1 MAVSKRGLSGLQRE
15 VLALYRQCIR
25 EIRKKPEASLCTSFL
40 MCRSAQ
46 HHTDQHNRTE
56 FERYITVDKR
66 DFSVVEHLLRK
77 GRRQLETYSSP
88 SIKDISRVFRD
99 CNCISPCS
107 PPPPILKSE
116 PTQAHQAAKD
126 VFRKPIS
133 RSVESLRRQQRIIVH
148 TKRASRARL
157 PSSKVTSARTTV
169 VSARRASQLVPI
181 IVSQERELE
190 RLRSIV
196 ASDALQPLTPT
207 SRRHNRP
214 SIQRTPPA
222 WYIAMDPV
230 VQARPRSPRPR
241 GSSFRYQ
248 RAVPNRASKPRPV
261 RRRPVAG
268 PSGSP
273 SQPKAPNFGNSP
285 SRIRGHPLSAMADP
299 GHTFQHRESVA
310 SHERRFGVADPQL
323 KAAGELPVSTPT
335 PESVISLHTVTA
347 LLPYEEQFQAV
358 GLAVTSE
365 QQRQK
370 LPPKS
375 SPKKDMKTK
384 NPPDVKVEPIL
395 TRPQETRKQ
404 AEPGHLQ
411 LNGLR
416 SASTSSSD
424 SSTSGTQ
431 VAFAQPDAWELAFI
445 DEIPAKK
452 ESSTSRCCNLPCFQN
467 TRDQSIDV
475 PMGRP
480 PPAPTPTTID
490 TPNKILAKWEPVY
503 PQKTEAL
510 QGWREKASRDVRAKT
525 WHGSTAQRPSTYR
538 PPREGLPPLNET
550 ESPSPKS
557 KSPRKVVP
565 HDLEDDKPPIPPRA
579 QARTDRSRKQSKA
592 PKLETSAPQGIRKES
607 QQNVFS
613 DQENFPPGGKVLP
626 VIAKTPV
633 KATVLSESDENTAQ
647 VQAQESYSNKVPV
660 GSKQPAGVVD
670 KPLRVSIRQPERK
683 AKEKAALLNKPTQ
696 TDFEHPPIFQSG
708 RMFRSLPGPAELPE
722 VERRERSAQTSRGTI
737 TPNPALPSTWKLTLS
752 SSSSLEVAMEA
763 ASREMEMQEARQS
776 RHGTLRGQDL
786 KADAQAIPY
795 MAAEVE
801 LDEPLPEPVGEE
813 APLPSAEQPE
823 EGRKP
828 LRGSDNSDPKEQDD
842 KDIDDR
848 DVLRGLHIA
857 ISAACDEEVD
867 AWIRQKTGVRIRRFL
882 ADLKA
887 FETLGEENQP
897 DPAKERARN
906 RRADSRKLKAQ
917 IRQSRAAREAR
928 AAAQ

>member
-1 MAVSKRGLSGLQRE
+1 
-15 VLALYRQCIR
+15 
-25 EIRKKPEASLCTSFL
+25 
-40 MCRSAQ
+40 
-46 HHTDQHNRTE
+46 
-56 FERYITVDKR
+56 
-66 DFSVVEHLLRK
+66 
-77 GRRQLETYSSP
+77 
-88 SIKDISRVFRD
+88 
-99 CNCISPCS
+99 
-107 PPPPILKSE
+107 
-116 PTQAHQAAKD
+116 
-126 VFRKPIS
+126 
-133 RSVESLRRQQRIIVH
+133 
-148 TKRASRARL
+148 
-157 PSSKVTSARTTV
+157 
-169 VSARRASQLVPI
+169 
-181 IVSQERELE
+181 
-190 RLRSIV
+190 
-196 ASDALQPLTPT
+196 
-207 SRRHNRP
+207 
-214 SIQRTPPA
+214 
-222 WYIAMDPV
+222 
-230 VQARPRSPRPR
+230 
-241 GSSFRYQ
+241 
-248 RAVPNRASKPRPV
+248 
-261 RRRPVAG
+261 
-268 PSGSP
+268 
-273 SQPKAPNFGNSP
+273 
-285 SRIRGHPLSAMADP
+285 MADP
-299 GHTFQHRESVA
+299 DHTFQHRESVA
-310 SHERRFGVADPQL
+310 SHERRFGEAVRRSLSQQSRVSLVASPSNRSSNQSFRAPQPPSRTSSRRREVNRFARQL
-323 KAAGELPVSTPT
+323 EIYAERRKAAGELPVSTPT

-370 LPPKS
+370 SPPKQ
-375 SPKKDMKTK
+375 SPEKDMKMKNSPEVITK
-384 NPPDVKVEPIL
+384 PIS
-395 TRPQETRKQ
+395 RPKETRKQ
-404 AEPGHLQ
+404 VEPGQLQ

-445 DEIPAKK
+445 DEVPAKK

-467 TRDQSIDV
+467 TRDQLIDV
-475 PMGRP
+475 TMGRP

-490 TPNKILAKWEPVY
+490 TPNKILAKWDPVY

-510 QGWREKASRDVRAKT
+510 QGWRDKASRDVRAKT
-525 WHGSTAQRPSTYR
+525 WHGNTAQRPSTYR
-538 PPREGLPPLNET
+538 PPREGLPSRNET
-550 ESPSPKS
+550 EAPSPKS

-592 PKLETSAPQGIRKES
+592 PKLETSAPKGIRKES
-607 QQNVFS
+607 QQNRFS

-626 VIAKTPV
+626 AIAKTPV

-647 VQAQESYSNKVPV
+647 VQTQDSYNNKIPTV
-660 GSKQPAGVVD
+660 SKQPAGVVD

-683 AKEKAALLNKPTQ
+683 AKEKVALLNKPTQ

-708 RMFRSLPGPAELPE
+708 RMFRSLPGPAKLPE
-722 VERRERSAQTSRGTI
+722 MERRERSAQTSHGTI

-763 ASREMEMQEARQS
+763 ASREMEIQEAMKS
-776 RHGTLRGQDL
+776 RHETLRGQDL
-786 KADAQAIPY
+786 EADAQAIPY

-801 LDEPLPEPVGEE
+801 HDEPLPEPVSEE
-813 APLPSAEQPE
+813 APLPSGEQPE

-887 FETLGEENQP
+887 FETLGEEDQP

-917 IRQSRAAREAR
+917 IRQSKAAREAR

>member
-1 MAVSKRGLSGLQRE
+1 MPMPMPLLSHPIDLRLPPFLIGPSYTDG
-15 VLALYRQCIR
+15 AL
-25 EIRKKPEASLCTSFL
+25 FL
-40 MCRSAQ
+40 MVDINDSTFELSHYGPLMNHQKSIPSARAW
-46 HHTDQHNRTE
+46 TMLDC
-56 FERYITVDKR
+56 D
-66 DFSVVEHLLRK
+66 
-77 GRRQLETYSSP
+77 
-88 SIKDISRVFRD
+88 RVFRD

-116 PTQAHQAAKD
+116 PTQAHQAAED

-148 TKRASRARL
+148 TERASRARL
-157 PSSKVTSARTTV
+157 PSGKVTGSRITV
-169 VSARRASQLVPI
+169 ASARRASQLVPI

-214 SIQRTPPA
+214 SMQRTPPA
-222 WYIAMDPV
+222 WYIAMDPA
-230 VQARPRSPRPR
+230 VQAGPRSPRPR

-335 PESVISLHTVTA
+335 PESVTSIHTVTA

-370 LPPKS
+370 SPPKS

-384 NPPDVKVEPIL
+384 NPPDIEAEPISN
-395 TRPQETRKQ
+395 RSRDTRKQ

-416 SASTSSSD
+416 SASTSSSN

-445 DEIPAKK
+445 DEVPAKK

-467 TRDQSIDV
+467 TRDQSID
-475 PMGRP
+475 MTTGRL

-525 WHGSTAQRPSTYR
+525 WHGNTAQRPSTYR
-538 PPREGLPPLNET
+538 PLREAPPSRNET
-550 ESPSPKS
+550 EAPSPKS
-557 KSPRKVVP
+557 KSPRKAVP
-565 HDLEDDKPPIPPRA
+565 HDLENDKPPIPPRA
-579 QARTDRSRKQSKA
+579 QARIDRSRKQSKA
-592 PKLETSAPQGIRKES
+592 PKLELSGPKGIRKES

-613 DQENFPPGGKVLP
+613 DQENFPPGDKALP
-626 VIAKTPV
+626 VIAKRPV
-633 KATVLSESDENTAQ
+633 TATVLSESDEKTLE
-647 VQAQESYSNKVPV
+647 VQAQESYNTKIST

-708 RMFRSLPGPAELPE
+708 RMFRSLPGPATE
-722 VERRERSAQTSRGTI
+722 VERRERSAQTSRGTM

-763 ASREMEMQEARQS
+763 ASREMEMQEARRS
-776 RHGTLRGQDL
+776 RHETLRGQDL
-786 KADAQAIPY
+786 EAQAIPY
-795 MAAEVE
+795 MAAEAE
-801 LDEPLPEPVGEE
+801 HDEPLPEPVDEE

-823 EGRKP
+823 EGREP

-857 ISAACDEEVD
+857 ISAACNEEVD

-887 FETLGEENQP
+887 FETLGEEAQP

-917 IRQSRAAREAR
+917 IRQSKAAREAR